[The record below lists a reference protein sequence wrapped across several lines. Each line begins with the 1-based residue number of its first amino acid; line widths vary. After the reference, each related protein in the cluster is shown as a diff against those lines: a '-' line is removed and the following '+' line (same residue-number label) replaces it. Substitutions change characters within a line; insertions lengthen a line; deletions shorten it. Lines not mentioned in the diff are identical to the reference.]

1 MTALLVVVTIVSLA
15 IAGLLLIYV
24 RQLTRAERDRSN
36 ASAAALADMIGPAHF
51 GSATDAA
58 PTTSAAM
65 FGTAE
70 SAASSP
76 PAFLVPAIGLVV
88 VAAALTG
95 VYLWNRPVG
104 PGTVSAADVQYAA
117 LELVTLR
124 HQRSADALVISG
136 VVRNPHQGEALG
148 RLSAVAFTFNREGR
162 FLASGRAPI
171 DFPRLQPGDES
182 PFTVTVSNS
191 SAIGRYRVSF
201 RTEAGI
207 VPHVDRRGDSPATVQ
222 QVSAR

>member
-15 IAGLLLIYV
+15 IAGVLLIYV
-24 RQLTRAERDRSN
+24 RQLTRAERDRSD

-51 GSATDAA
+51 APEPDAP
-58 PTTSAAM
+58 PTSSSAM
-65 FGTAE
+65 FGAAE
-70 SAASSP
+70 SPASSP
-76 PAFLVPAIGLVV
+76 RMLLIPAMGLFV

-95 VYLWNRPVG
+95 IYFWNRPVAQSG
-104 PGTVSAADVQYAA
+104 MSAAYVQYAP

-124 HQRSADALVISG
+124 HQRHGDALVISG
-136 VVRNPHQGEALG
+136 LVRNPHQGQAIG
-148 RLSAVAFTFNREGR
+148 ALSAVAFTFDRQGG
-162 FLASGRAPI
+162 FLSSARAPL

-182 PFTVTVSNS
+182 PFTVTVPNS

-201 RTEAGI
+201 RNEAGI
-207 VPHVDRRGDSPATVQ
+207 VPHVDRRSESPAAAQ